1 MTQEAAIS
9 EWVALI
15 ESKTKITTSIKL
27 FLKEK
32 KGIQLKIE
40 GITDKNGENPHQG
53 NDQNKINKF
62 LENYANANFQK
73 LNNMIAQ
80 APQNHTND
88 SNNMVY
94 QNILELYA
102 FFRFHSLI

>member
-1 MTQEAAIS
+1 M
-9 EWVALI
+9 
-15 ESKTKITTSIKL
+15 

-40 GITDKNGENPHQG
+40 GIIGNDHNKNGEDPNQG
-53 NDQNKINKF
+53 NDQNKINKI

-88 SNNMVY
+88 SNNIVFEIFYNYM
-94 QNILELYA
+94 L
-102 FFRFHSLI
+102 F